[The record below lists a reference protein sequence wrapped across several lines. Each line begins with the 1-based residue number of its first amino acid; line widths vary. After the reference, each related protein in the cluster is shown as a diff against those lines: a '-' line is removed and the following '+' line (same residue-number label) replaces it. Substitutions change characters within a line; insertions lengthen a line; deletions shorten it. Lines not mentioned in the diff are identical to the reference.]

1 MVLRIRLHQ
10 FGGQRTLA
18 FYTTCVVPMLL
29 PWMGEYLISYTVLV
43 MCLSV
48 VYIKKEPKRSRISS
62 SFVIKEKLKNAF
74 NGLFVDNLYLL
85 NKMARNEINTM
96 MSPV

>member
-1 MVLRIRLHQ
+1 
-10 FGGQRTLA
+10 
-18 FYTTCVVPMLL
+18 MLL
-29 PWMGEYLISYTVLV
+29 SWMGEYPIRYIVLV

-74 NGLFVDNLYLL
+74 NGLFVDKLYFF
-85 NKMARNEINTM
+85 NKIARNEINTM